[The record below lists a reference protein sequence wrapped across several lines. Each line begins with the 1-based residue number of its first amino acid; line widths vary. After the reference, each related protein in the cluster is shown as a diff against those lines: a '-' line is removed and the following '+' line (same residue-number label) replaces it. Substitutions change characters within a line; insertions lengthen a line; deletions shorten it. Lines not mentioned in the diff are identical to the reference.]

1 VKTIYFKPLIFLA
14 VWMMALVITSQARS
28 QELVFV
34 QVASMSGKDGADLGL
49 GLQAGIKAYF
59 EQVNRQ
65 GGVNGR
71 PLKLVV
77 VDDEYVPDK
86 TVSLTEKAI
95 KDHDPLALI
104 GYRGTANTLSL
115 MKSVVMEKD
124 RIALAL

>member
-1 VKTIYFKPLIFLA
+1 MKTIYFKPLIFLA

-77 VDDEYVPDK
+77 VDD
-86 TVSLTEKAI
+86 
-95 KDHDPLALI
+95 
-104 GYRGTANTLSL
+104 
-115 MKSVVMEKD
+115 
-124 RIALAL
+124 